1 MNIGMEQL
9 VWAVIFI
16 IFIIV
21 TALKNKNRSRKKP
34 DATPWEQSKIRK
46 KARGQ
51 QDRLG
56 RYLEEILG
64 VERPEPEPE
73 LQSQK
78 ITIEEEKP
86 RPLRKRVKPEPEKE
100 EVIGEFESPLIKEFG
115 KREKV
120 VFPEKKKL
128 YKVKFPWGTIS
139 KENLPGA
146 IILSEIIGPPISK
159 RKSHRLF

>member
-21 TALKNKNRSRKKP
+21 TALKSKNRSRKKP

-46 KARGQ
+46 KAREQ
-51 QDRLG
+51 QGKIG

-64 VERPEPEPE
+64 VERPEPEP
-73 LQSQK
+73 QR

-86 RPLRKRVKPEPEKE
+86 SPLRKRVKPEPEKE
-100 EVIGEFESPLIKEFG
+100 KVIGEFESPLMKKYKE
-115 KREKV
+115 REKAV
-120 VFPEKKKL
+120 ISEKKER
-128 YKVKFPWGTIS
+128 YQMKFPWGTIS
-139 KENLPGA
+139 RENLPSA
-146 IILSEIIGPPISK
+146 IIFAEILGPPISK